1 MCIAQIFHVTN
12 PLEEKT
18 MSTPTPQ
25 QIALV
30 KENLKNMQ
38 KLNDYIYTNGLARLA
53 SAYLLLSQN
62 DNSDPGLNYAVN
74 VLEGAFWAIGSEAG
88 PIGNFAASF
97 MSGMVSS
104 WTSSTPPSLSGQ
116 FANYYLRFQ
125 ATGLQVDKQL
135 ATYHQNVEA
144 DWNTP
149 LTYNGQTTTLSD
161 LTAGEFPKET
171 DPTFETMA
179 ANGVQAV
186 DQGVWKQMLVANDV
200 VTQWFQSSGTDILP
214 NSQQSSPPTQW
225 AWNFIQQNPSWFIT
239 WEWHNSSGC
248 GDSTGWLINQFSLGP
263 GGTDVLSSDACQH
276 LFTDLNAQ
284 GLYDR
289 ATVFTNLGI
298 RQTTG
303 TVGNGGGGGAVADRL
318 SMSYLRAMKQG
329 KTLGMLIEREG
340 RKAVESRVIQ
350 KAHEDSIFANRLAFS
365 PRETLEKFLDV
376 KIPDTV
382 SVSVIVENGRTYGLV
397 IPRVANDESTIPEN

>member
-1 MCIAQIFHVTN
+1 
-12 PLEEKT
+12 

-30 KENLKNMQ
+30 QSNLKNMQ

-53 SAYLLLSQN
+53 SAYLLLSQD
-62 DNSDPGLNYAVN
+62 DNSDPGLVYAVN
-74 VLEGAFWAIGSEAG
+74 VLEGAFWAFGSEGG

-97 MSGMVSS
+97 MSGMVSAWS
-104 WTSSTPPSLSGQ
+104 SSTPPSLSGQ
-116 FANYYLRFQ
+116 FATYYLRFQ

-135 ATYHQNVEA
+135 ATYYQNVA
-144 DWNTP
+144 TYWTTP
-149 LTYNGQTTTLSD
+149 FTYNGQTTLLSD
-161 LTAGEFPKET
+161 LTAGEFPAET

-179 ANGVQAV
+179 ATGVQAV
-186 DQGVWKQMLVANDV
+186 DQAVWKQMLVANDV

-214 NSQQSSPPTQW
+214 NSQQSSPPNQW
-225 AWNFIQQNPSWFIT
+225 AWNFIQQNPAWYIT
-239 WEWHNSSGC
+239 WEWHNGSGC

-276 LFTDLNAQ
+276 LFTDLNSQ

-289 ATVFTNLGI
+289 ETVFTNLGI
-298 RQTTG
+298 RQTTA
-303 TVGNGGGGGAVADRL
+303 TVGGGGGGTVADRL
-318 SMSYLRAMKQG
+318 STSYLRAMKQG
-329 KTLGMLIEREG
+329 KTLGKLIEREG
-340 RKAVESRVIQ
+340 RKTVESRIIQ

-376 KIPDTV
+376 KIPETV
-382 SVSVIVENGRTYGLV
+382 SVNVIVENGRTFGLV
-397 IPRVANDESTIPEN
+397 IPMIDGDQSTISETEEP